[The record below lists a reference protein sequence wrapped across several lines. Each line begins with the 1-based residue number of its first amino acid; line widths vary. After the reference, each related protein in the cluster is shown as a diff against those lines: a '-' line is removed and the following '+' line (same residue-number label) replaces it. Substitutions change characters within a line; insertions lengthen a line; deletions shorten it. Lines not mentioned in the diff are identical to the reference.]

1 MVLLAG
7 VRMGVA
13 SGLEE
18 GGGGA
23 MKGEG
28 LAMGLERGVTP
39 AAEGT
44 IDARCGVEPAV
55 GVDPSDS
62 SCRKRDG
69 VAAAAAAA
77 AGVAAAHA
85 PKKLLKRSLGEPSW

>member
-28 LAMGLERGVTP
+28 LAMGLERGVTA

-55 GVDPSDS
+55 GVDPSDN

-69 VAAAAAAA
+69 VAAAA

-85 PKKLLKRSLGEPSW
+85 PKKLLKRSLGEPSC